1 MTSATEP
8 PSGAPARC
16 RVGETGRVGEAGGTR
31 EIRALVT
38 ARVPAD
44 ERESSSRGRFLAEL
58 DRLPEPCSEAAGPVH
73 VTASAIVVGRRGTV
87 LHRHRRLGRWL
98 QPGGHVEAGE
108 DPAAA
113 AIRETV
119 EETGLA
125 VTHPAGGPR
134 LVHVDVHDGGR
145 GHTHLDLRFL
155 VVAPDADPAPGPGE
169 SPDVAWYDWDA
180 AAAIADDA
188 LIGALRAAREA
199 WEGGRSR

>member
-1 MTSATEP
+1 MTFAAEPSTE
-8 PSGAPARC
+8 SL
-16 RVGETGRVGEAGGTR
+16 
-31 EIRALVT
+31 RALVT
-38 ARVPAD
+38 AHGPAD
-44 ERESSSRGRFLAEL
+44 ERESSSRRRFLAEL

-108 DPAAA
+108 DPATA
-113 AIRETV
+113 AIRETT

-125 VTHPAGGPR
+125 VAHPPGGPR

-188 LIGALRAAREA
+188 LIGALRAAQEA
-199 WEGGRSR
+199 WKGGRSR

>member
-1 MTSATEP
+1 MTFAAEP
-8 PSGAPARC
+8 PVGAPAID
-16 RVGETGRVGEAGGTR
+16 GTR
-31 EIRALVT
+31 EIRALV
-38 ARVPAD
+38 AAHVPAD
-44 ERESSSRGRFLAEL
+44 ERESSSRRRFLAEL
-58 DRLPEPCSEAAGPVH
+58 DRLPDPCSEAAGPVH

-113 AIRETV
+113 AIRETT

-125 VTHPAGGPR
+125 VAHPPDGPR